1 MLVLIGIGLA
11 AGLITAFSPCV
22 LPVLP
27 ILLAGGATGTTTR
40 RPFAI
45 VAGLVASFTVF
56 TLLASRLLHALGLPQ
71 DFLRNLAIALLFTVA
86 ATLLFP
92 ALARLAERPFL
103 FLTRRS
109 GNDLGGGFLLG
120 ASLGLVFVP
129 CAGPVLAAITV
140 VSANQDIGARAV
152 VLTLSYSIGAALP
165 MLAIAL
171 GGQRVAGR
179 LRGGAPVLRRGMG
192 VLIAATALA
201 IALGA
206 DTRFQTA
213 LPGYT
218 QSLQD
223 KIERSSTARSQL
235 AKVTR
240 AKATPIK
247 AEASGLPDFGPAPD
261 FQGITAW
268 LNSPP
273 LTIGGLRGKVVLI
286 DFWTYSCINCLRA
299 LPHVEAWYARYRS
312 RGLVVVGVHTP
323 EFAFEHSLTNVR
335 KAVHRYG
342 VQYPVPLDNGYD
354 TWNAY
359 ANQYWP
365 AEYLIDKRGH
375 VRHAHFGEGEYGH
388 TEQLIRTLLGVNRG
402 RMTHVADTTPTELM
416 TPETYLG
423 SARIQRYAGLPI
435 RPNKPATYHF
445 PPTLRQNELAYA
457 GRWTIGEERAVPSA
471 GARLRLRFFAKKV
484 FLVLGG
490 RGSVRVSVDGK
501 PQRTVRVTGD
511 RLYTLVDSP
520 HELDALLELRFTGGV
535 SAYAFTFG

>member
-27 ILLAGGATGTTTR
+27 ILLAGGATGTTSR

-71 DFLRNLAIALLFTVA
+71 DFLRNLAIALLFVVA

-140 VSANQDIGARAV
+140 VAANQDIGARAV
-152 VLTLSYSIGAALP
+152 VLTLAYALGAALP

-171 GGQRVAGR
+171 GGQGIAGR
-179 LRGGAPVLRRGMG
+179 LRGGAPTLRRAMG

-201 IALGA
+201 IAFGA

-218 QSLQD
+218 TSLQN
-223 KIERSSTARSQL
+223 KIEQSSTARRQL

-240 AKATPIK
+240 ARATPVK
-247 AEASGLPDFGPAPD
+247 AEAAGLPDFGPAPG
-261 FQGITAW
+261 FHGISSWINTQ
-268 LNSPP
+268 P
-273 LTIGGLRGKVVLI
+273 LSLQQLRGKVVLV
-286 DFWTYSCINCLRA
+286 DFWTYSCINCLRT
-299 LPHVEAWYARYRS
+299 LPHLKAWYASYAED
-312 RGLVVVGVHTP
+312 GLVIVGVHTP
-323 EFAFEHSLTNVR
+323 EFAFEHSLSNVLSAT
-335 KAVHRYG
+335 KRYG
-342 VQYPVPLDNGYD
+342 VKYPVALDNDYA

-365 AEYLIDKRGH
+365 AEYLIDKHGH

-388 TEQLIRTLLGVNRG
+388 TEQLIRTLLSVKTAT
-402 RMTHVADTTPTELM
+402 MTKVADTTPTELM

-423 SARIQRYAGLPI
+423 AARIQNYAGSPL
-435 RPNKPATYHF
+435 RAGTEATYRF
-445 PPTLRQNELAYA
+445 PNTLGQNKLAYA
-457 GRWTIGEERAVPSA
+457 GRWTIGNERAVSRA
-471 GARLRLRFFAKKV
+471 GARLRLHFVAKKV

-490 RGSVRVSVDGK
+490 RGRVQVLVDGRRL
-501 PQRTVRVTGD
+501 QAVRVTSD
-511 RLYTLVDSP
+511 RLYTLVHSP
-520 HELDALLELRFTGGV
+520 HELDAILELRFSGGV